1 MFLRP
6 LLLFTLVIASPA
18 LAQRTTNNVV
28 TSSDDAFGRAVGN
41 DKIGIYTTES
51 VRGFNPIEAGNVRIE
66 GLYFDQQ
73 STPSMRLVDRS
84 AVRVGYAT
92 KGYPFPAPTGIA
104 DLLIEKYEGKRVISF
119 DVEAES
125 YRNFSGSMQLKLPIQ
140 GERLGLS
147 AGVGTRFARVPQGR
161 DGNFLSA
168 GISLD
173 WKPYDGSEIVVFVSR
188 FHITNM
194 RTSPTFFPSGSFAP
208 PHVSRRR
215 FVGQPWAD
223 GKSNGITNGGYA
235 KLPLG
240 SFRLEAGVFRSIK
253 DDPLVFADL
262 ALGTGSD
269 GSISNRLIIADK
281 DSYAA
286 STSGEIRLTRSWGS
300 GRARHRLLA
309 DVRGRTQRRLFGG
322 QQAIALGASVADVP
336 DDRPQP
342 IFAFGPDDRSH
353 VRQFTFGL
361 GYNLDIK
368 GTGTLGLAVQKS
380 SYRKQTLFANPT
392 LPSLVSRDKP
402 LLFSINGTLELL
414 PGLSAYGGYV
424 RGLEESAIAPDV
436 ASNRNEAPPA
446 LRTRQ
451 MDAGLRYAF
460 APKLSMIIGLFNVK
474 KPYFNLDASNRFREL
489 GSVSNRGVEFSLAGS
504 AVPGVTAVAGAL
516 LLDPKVSGEA
526 VTLGIIGPRPA
537 GSVAR
542 RAIANLDWK
551 PVGQEAWSFDFSYEG
566 FSGST
571 GDRLNTF
578 TAPARNTFG
587 LGARYRFRLG
597 TAKLLLRAQVANLFN
612 DYSWKVSSSGG
623 YTFTLPRKA
632 VINLAADF

>member
-1 MFLRP
+1 VFLRP
-6 LLLFTLVIASPA
+6 LLLFTLVIASPV

-73 STPSMRLVDRS
+73 STPSVRLVDS
-84 AVRVGYAT
+84 SSVRVGYAT

-104 DLLIEKYEGKRVISF
+104 DLRIEKFEGKSVISL
-119 DVEAES
+119 DAEAES
-125 YRNFSGSMQLKLPIQ
+125 YRNFAGSMQLKFPIV
-140 GERLGLS
+140 GETLGVS

-168 GISLD
+168 GINLD
-173 WKPYDGSEIVVFVSR
+173 WRPYDGAEIVVFASR

-208 PHVSRRR
+208 PHVNRRR

-240 SFRLEAGVFRSIK
+240 SLRLEAGVFRSVR
-253 DDPLVFADL
+253 DDPLAFADL

-269 GSISNRLIIADK
+269 GSIANRLVIADK

-286 STSGEIRLTRSWGS
+286 STSGEIRLTRTWGNS
-300 GRARHRLLA
+300 SVRHRILA
-309 DVRGRTQRRLFGG
+309 DIRGRTQRRLFGG
-322 QQAIALGASVADVP
+322 QQAIALGASIADAP
-336 DDRPQP
+336 DNRPEP
-342 IFAFGPDDRSH
+342 IFTFGPDDRSH

-361 GYNLDIK
+361 GYNLEIK

-380 SYRKQTLFANPT
+380 NYRKQTLFANPL

-402 LLFSINGTLELL
+402 LLFSFNGTLELS

-451 MDAGLRYAF
+451 MDAGLRYAIT
-460 APKLSMIIGLFNVK
+460 PKLSMIIGVFNVK

-489 GSVSNRGVEFSLAGS
+489 GNVSNRGVEFSLAGT
-504 AVPGVTAVAGAL
+504 VLPGVTAVAGAL

-526 VTLGIIGPRPA
+526 VDLGIIGKRPA
-537 GSVAR
+537 GSVSR

-551 PVGQEAWSFDFSYEG
+551 PVGQEAWSFDLAYEG
-566 FSGST
+566 FSGAT
-571 GDRLNTF
+571 GDRRNTF
-578 TAPARNTFG
+578 TSPARATFG
-587 LGARYRFRLG
+587 LGARYRFRIG
-597 TAKLLLRAQVANLFN
+597 SAKLLLRGQVVNLFN
-612 DYSWKVSSSGG
+612 DYGWKVSSSGG
-623 YTFTLPRKA
+623 FTFTLPRKA
-632 VINLAADF
+632 VINLAVDF